1 MKKLFPFFAIVLLGV
16 VTWSCS
22 YDDDDLW
29 NAVGDLNGRVEAME
43 QAVKKANSDIEALR
57 KLVESLQDNVTIS
70 SVDKTEDG
78 YTINFSDGTTATI
91 SNGKNGTNAP
101 ALSVVKDTDECYYWA
116 LDGVIIEID
125 GHKIKAEGADGITPQ
140 LRINP
145 DSKEWEMSTD
155 GGQSWS
161 SMGVKAEGAD
171 GDSIFS
177 DVQDGDSEVIFT
189 LADGETTIII
199 PKTSAAGFAFVYPKE
214 LPLGSTAEEN
224 YFLFAFD
231 ETRTLAYTGEVTAV
245 DLMNVPQGWTAEI
258 NAKTKSI
265 TVTAPS
271 FSESYYTEGILSLVA
286 IDTKGQTALASAR
299 ICAVDFSD
307 PKATFVLNEGN
318 MTTENGSIIHIT
330 ADGHVIDHAYWRMN
344 ASELGNSAQD
354 LFITDGKIYI
364 LSQNGGN
371 DGILVEADAKTLKNT
386 GKFSK
391 EELADLSWPTHV
403 TVIGRTAYIRDNNG
417 IWTLDL
423 DSKALTTVEN
433 TKGALKN
440 RMAVVG
446 NKVFAPASKSILV
459 LENGAV
465 VKTISLEGTVT
476 GVIKSD
482 EEGYL
487 WVSCSTS
494 PAQII
499 KLSAS
504 DYTMD
509 KHSLTAG
516 GVSPGWGATP
526 GISAKDDKIYFCN
539 NTSTIYCHDFT
550 TNTTE
555 TLGDVKSNIANWG
568 MIYNMP
574 AVHPVT
580 GEYYFNTILG
590 YGWSFLTNDISVYD
604 LSTGAP
610 TMVADYQ
617 NYTHFPAGIF
627 FTASF

>member
-1 MKKLFPFFAIVLLGV
+1 MKKLFTFLALAFLGFA
-16 VTWSCS
+16 TWSCS
-22 YDDDDLW
+22 YDDNDLW
-29 NAVGDLNGRVEAME
+29 NAVNDLGGRMEAME
-43 QAVKKANSDIEALR
+43 QAVKNANTDIEALR
-57 KLVESLQDNVTIS
+57 KLVEAVQDNVTIT
-70 SVDKTEDG
+70 SVDQTEDG
-78 YTINFSDGTTATI
+78 YTINFSDGTTATL

-101 ALSVVKDTDECYYWA
+101 ALSVIKDEDGLYYWA
-116 LDGVIIEID
+116 LDGVIIEVD
-125 GHKIKAEGADGITPQ
+125 GLKVKAEGSDGITPQ

-189 LADGETTIII
+189 LADGETTIVI
-199 PKTSAAGFAFVYPKE
+199 PKASTAGFAFVYPEE
-214 LPLGSTAEEN
+214 LPLGSTSVEN
-224 YFLFAFD
+224 YFLFAFG
-231 ETRTLAYTGEVTAV
+231 EERTLTFTGDVTAV
-245 DLMNVPQGWTAEI
+245 DLMNAPQGWTADI
-258 NAKTKSI
+258 DLNAKSVK
-265 TVTAPS
+265 VTAPV
-271 FSESYYTEGILSLVA
+271 FSESYYTEGILSLIA
-286 IDTKGQTALASAR
+286 IDGKGQTLFASAR

-307 PKATFVLNEGN
+307 PEATFVLNEGN
-318 MTTENGSIIHIT
+318 MTTENGSIIHIS

-354 LFITDGKIYI
+354 LFISDGKMYV
-364 LSQNGGN
+364 LAQNGGN
-371 DGILVEADAKTLKNT
+371 DGMLVEADAKTLKNT

-391 EELADLSWPTHV
+391 EELPGLSWPSHV
-403 TVIGRTAYIRDNNG
+403 AVIGRTAYIRDNAG
-417 IWTLDL
+417 IWALDL
-423 DSKALTTVEN
+423 DSRILTAVEN

-446 NKVFAPASKSILV
+446 NKVFVPASKSVLV

-465 VKTISLEGTVT
+465 VKTIAMEGSVT

-482 EEGYL
+482 DEGYL

-509 KHSLTAG
+509 KHTLTAG
-516 GVSPGWGATP
+516 GVSYGWGATP
-526 GISAKDDKIYFCN
+526 GISAKDDEIFFCN
-539 NTSTIYCHDFT
+539 NTSTIYRHDFT
-550 TNTTE
+550 ANTTE
-555 TLGDVKSNIANWG
+555 VLGDVKSNIANWG

-590 YGWSFLTNDISVYD
+590 YGWSFLTNDIAVYD
-604 LSTGAP
+604 LSAGAP
-610 TMVADYQ
+610 VLVADYQ

-627 FTASF
+627 FPASF

>member
-43 QAVKKANSDIEALR
+43 QAVEKANSDIEALR

-231 ETRTLAYTGEVTAV
+231 ETRTLTYTGEVTAV

-271 FSESYYTEGILSLVA
+271 FSESYYTEGILSLVS

-354 LFITDGKIYI
+354 LFITDGKIYL

>member
-231 ETRTLAYTGEVTAV
+231 ETRTLTYTGEVTAV

-354 LFITDGKIYI
+354 LFISDGKIYI

>member
-354 LFITDGKIYI
+354 LFISDGKIYI

>member
-1 MKKLFPFFAIVLLGV
+1 MKKLFPIFAIVLLGV

-43 QAVKKANSDIEALR
+43 QAVEKANSDIEALR

-231 ETRTLAYTGEVTAV
+231 ETRTLTYTGEVTAV

-271 FSESYYTEGILSLVA
+271 FSESYYTEGILSLVS

>member
-43 QAVKKANSDIEALR
+43 QAVEKANSDIETLR

-116 LDGVIIEID
+116 LDGIIIEID

-271 FSESYYTEGILSLVA
+271 FSESYYTEGILSLVS

>member
-1 MKKLFPFFAIVLLGV
+1 MKKLFPIFAIVLLGV

-116 LDGVIIEID
+116 LDGIIIEID

>member
-116 LDGVIIEID
+116 LDGIIIEID

-231 ETRTLAYTGEVTAV
+231 ETRTLTYTGEVTAV

-271 FSESYYTEGILSLVA
+271 FSESYYTEGILSLVS

-354 LFITDGKIYI
+354 LFITDGKIYL

>member
-1 MKKLFPFFAIVLLGV
+1 MKKLFTFLAIALLGV
-16 VTWSCS
+16 ATWSCS
-22 YDDDDLW
+22 YDDGDLW
-29 NAVGDLNGRVEAME
+29 SAVDDLNGRVEAME
-43 QAVKKANSDIEALR
+43 EAVKKANSDIETLR
-57 KLVESLQDNVTIS
+57 KLVEAVQDNVTIS
-70 SVDKTEDG
+70 SVDKTENG

-101 ALSVVKDTDECYYWA
+101 ALSVIKDEDGLYYWA
-116 LDGVIIEID
+116 LDGVIIEVD
-125 GHKIKAEGADGITPQ
+125 GHKIKAEGSDGITPQ

-189 LADGETTIII
+189 LADGETTIVI
-199 PKTSAAGFAFVYPKE
+199 PKVSAAGFAFVYPEE
-214 LPLGSTAEEN
+214 LPLGSTSVEN
-224 YFLFAFD
+224 YFLFAFG
-231 ETRTLAYTGEVTAV
+231 EERTLTFTGNVTAV
-245 DLMNVPQGWTAEI
+245 DLMNVPQGWAADI
-258 NAKTKSI
+258 DLNAKSVK
-265 TVTAPS
+265 VTAPT
-271 FSESYYTEGILSLVA
+271 FSGSYCTEGILSLVA
-286 IDTKGQTALASAR
+286 IDTKGQTVLASAR

-307 PKATFVLNEGN
+307 PEATFVLNEGN

-344 ASELGNSAQD
+344 ASELGNTTQD
-354 LFITDGKIYI
+354 LFISDGKMYI
-364 LSQNGGN
+364 IAQNGN
-371 DGILVEADAKTLKNT
+371 DGMLVEADAKTLKNID
-386 GKFSK
+386 KFSK
-391 EELADLSWPTHV
+391 EELSELSWPSHV
-403 TVIGRTAYIRDNNG
+403 AVIGRTAYIRDNAG

-423 DSKALTTVEN
+423 DARTLTAVEN

-446 NKVFAPASKSILV
+446 NKIFVPASKSILV

-465 VKTISLEGTVT
+465 VETIALEGTVT

-509 KHSLTAG
+509 KHTLTAG

-526 GISAKDDKIYFCN
+526 GISAKGDEIYFCN
-539 NTSTIYCHDFT
+539 NTSTIYRHTFSS
-550 TNTTE
+550 NTTE
-555 TLGDVKSNIANWG
+555 VLGDVKSNIPNWG

-604 LSTGAP
+604 LSAGTPA
-610 TMVADYQ
+610 MVADYQ
-617 NYTHFPAGIF
+617 NYTHFPAGVF

>member
-1 MKKLFPFFAIVLLGV
+1 MKKLFPIFAIVLLGV

-43 QAVKKANSDIEALR
+43 QAVEKANSDIEALR

-116 LDGVIIEID
+116 LDGIIIEID

-231 ETRTLAYTGEVTAV
+231 ETRTLTYTGEVTAV

-271 FSESYYTEGILSLVA
+271 FSESYYTEGILSLVS

-354 LFITDGKIYI
+354 LFITDGKIYL

>member
-354 LFITDGKIYI
+354 LFITDGKIYL

>member
-1 MKKLFPFFAIVLLGV
+1 MKKLFPIFAIVLLGV

-116 LDGVIIEID
+116 LDGIIIEID

-539 NTSTIYCHDFT
+539 NTSTIYCHDVT

>member
-1 MKKLFPFFAIVLLGV
+1 MKKLFPIFAIVLLGV

-231 ETRTLAYTGEVTAV
+231 ETRTLTYTGEVTAV

-258 NAKTKSI
+258 SAKTKSI

-271 FSESYYTEGILSLVA
+271 FSESYYTEGILSLVS

>member
-1 MKKLFPFFAIVLLGV
+1 MKKLFPIFAIVLLGV

-231 ETRTLAYTGEVTAV
+231 ETRTLTYTGEVTAV

-271 FSESYYTEGILSLVA
+271 FSESYYTEGILSLVS

-354 LFITDGKIYI
+354 LFITDGKIYL